1 MGLTG
6 VESRGKS
13 PQNRGDRG
21 LQSASEANGAP
32 EHSLAPSLSTKCGDK
47 VRRRSVKRLSVETK
61 CGDEVWRQGV
71 PPGGERAAQR
81 FYPLNCEPLSGRN
94 NCHCHCLLPSA
105 TGRRKGG
112 AALLPSNCEPLCGR
126 NNRPCP
132 LPLPTAAAPTGA
144 VGVTEPRTLTP
155 DPRRR
160 RRQESAG
167 SRAFSQKA
175 FLMLQTGGSFCIV
188 GLFLRG
194 SGAIG

>member
-1 MGLTG
+1 MLSFTSLDG
-6 VESRGKS
+6 VDGGREPGEVSAEPRRPWAPKRIGSERGAGTFACSFAFDKVW
-13 PQNRGDRG
+13 R
-21 LQSASEANGAP
+21 QSAA
-32 EHSLAPSLSTKCGDK
+32 TKRKATKRGDK
-47 VRRRSVKRLSVETK
+47 VWRRSVETR
-61 CGDEVWRQGV
+61 C
-71 PPGGERAAQR
+71 
-81 FYPLNCEPLSGRN
+81 
-94 NCHCHCLLPSA
+94 A